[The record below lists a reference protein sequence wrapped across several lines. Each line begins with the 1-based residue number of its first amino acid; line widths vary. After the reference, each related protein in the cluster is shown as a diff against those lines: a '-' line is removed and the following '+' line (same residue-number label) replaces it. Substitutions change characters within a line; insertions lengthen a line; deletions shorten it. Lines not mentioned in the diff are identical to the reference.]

1 MVDRQ
6 LEVNIAKMTNAV
18 SKAFTTRL
26 AVVRL
31 DNTNS
36 LDIFDDT
43 NSLDIFESEKKHTF

>member
-36 LDIFDDT
+36 LDIF
-43 NSLDIFESEKKHTF
+43 ESENKRTF